1 MNPGL
6 YSEPSQTSKIELSKK
21 IALEKALTVY
31 TKSLRLNI

>member
-1 MNPGL
+1 MNPEL